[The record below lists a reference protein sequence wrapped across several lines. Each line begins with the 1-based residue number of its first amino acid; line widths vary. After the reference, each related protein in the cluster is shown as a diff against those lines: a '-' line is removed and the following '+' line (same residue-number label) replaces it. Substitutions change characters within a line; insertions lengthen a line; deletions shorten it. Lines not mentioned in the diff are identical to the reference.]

1 MVVGLDYPNPHLNP
15 YQEFQRWKTH
25 PAVRPTF
32 EGGERLSYGARALNE
47 GGLQCI
53 PQLGFEGGALIGCG
67 AGFLNVP
74 KIKGTHTAMKSG
86 MVAAETAFA
95 QLKALPEEAMPPPF
109 TGPVAD
115 LSAYQAALE
124 GSWVYEELR
133 SVRNMRPAAH
143 AGLGMWGAF

>member
-1 MVVGLDYPNPHLNP
+1 MLV
-15 YQEFQRWKTH
+15 
-25 PAVRPTF
+25 
-32 EGGERLSYGARALNE
+32 
-47 GGLQCI
+47 
-53 PQLGFEGGALIGCG
+53 
-67 AGFLNVP
+67 
-74 KIKGTHTAMKSG
+74 
-86 MVAAETAFA
+86 AETAFA
-95 QLKALPEEAMPPPF
+95 ALQALPPAPEAEAEAEAEAEEEEEEEAMPPPF

>member
-1 MVVGLDYPNPHLNP
+1 
-15 YQEFQRWKTH
+15 
-25 PAVRPTF
+25 
-32 EGGERLSYGARALNE
+32 
-47 GGLQCI
+47 
-53 PQLGFEGGALIGCG
+53 
-67 AGFLNVP
+67 
-74 KIKGTHTAMKSG
+74 
-86 MVAAETAFA
+86 
-95 QLKALPEEAMPPPF
+95 MPPPF